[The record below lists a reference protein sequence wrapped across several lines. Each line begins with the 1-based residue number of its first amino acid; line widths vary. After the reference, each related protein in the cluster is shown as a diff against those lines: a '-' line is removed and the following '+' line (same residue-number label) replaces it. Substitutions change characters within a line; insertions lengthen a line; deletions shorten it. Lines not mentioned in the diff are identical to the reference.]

1 MFQIEFLLYI
11 ACILGGGIS
20 VFIVMWAWKFEKLNR
35 ARAELKALKRS
46 LDEMDEQAKLIVRTD
61 MELNKTQEELDKK
74 ITGLYALH
82 NLSRAVSTTLE
93 EKQIFNMVDST
104 YLKDLG
110 FQKACAF
117 LWQTKD
123 EKFILKAQIEFFP
136 EEIERIKKA
145 IELEKTF
152 YLELIKRNQCI
163 SSIQRKEHAQIIEK
177 IKNAFGCKVFI
188 VSCIL
193 PKEGEK
199 GFLFVGSEEADVAIT
214 EGDEELIT
222 VLANQIGQALE
233 NARLFEQTWM
243 AHQELEKKVRERTRE
258 LTAALEEVKMVSKR
272 KTDFVSS
279 VSHELRTPLTSIKGY
294 ASILLAEQLGALPPQ
309 VKERLEKINRH
320 SDELT
325 HMINDLLDIA
335 HIESG
340 KIVMKRQ
347 ALELRS
353 VTEKILDLFSLQLKE
368 KQINVELNIADST
381 QSVFA
386 DAGQIER
393 VFINFVGNALK
404 FTPGHG
410 KITITI
416 KNLGGQVQVD
426 IADSGCGIPED
437 AQGHIFE
444 EFYRVDNS
452 INQQV
457 KGSGLGLSLAKQI
470 VQAHGGKIWFKSK
483 ENQGTT
489 FSFTLPSAGG
499 TT

>member
-1 MFQIEFLLYI
+1 MFEAEFLLYI

-20 VFIVMWAWKFEKLNR
+20 VFIVMWSWKFEKISR
-35 ARAELKALKRS
+35 ARAEIKTLKRS

-74 ITGLYALH
+74 IAGLYALH

-93 EKQIFNMVDST
+93 EKQIFNMVDSA
-104 YLKDLG
+104 YLQDLG

-123 EKFILKAQIEFFP
+123 EKFVLKTQIEFFTD
-136 EEIERIKKA
+136 EIEKITRA
-145 IELEKTF
+145 IERDKSF
-152 YLELIKRNQCI
+152 YLELIKHNRCI
-163 SSIQRKEHAQIIEK
+163 SSIQQKENTQTIEK

-188 VSCIL
+188 ISCIL

-199 GFLFVGSEEADVAIT
+199 GFLFVGSEETDVPIT

-233 NARLFEQTWM
+233 NARLFEQTWL
-243 AHQELEKKVRERTRE
+243 AHQELEKKVKERTRE
-258 LTAALEEVKMVSKR
+258 LTAALEEVRMMSKR

-294 ASILLAEQLGALPPQ
+294 ASILLAEKLGQLPPEA
-309 VKERLEKINRH
+309 KARLEKINRH

-340 KIVMKRQ
+340 KVIMKRQ
-347 ALELRS
+347 SYELKPII
-353 VTEKILDLFSLQLKE
+353 EKILDLFSLQLKE
-368 KQINVELNIADST
+368 KEIQTQLNIADSPRNI
-381 QSVFA
+381 FA
-386 DAGQIER
+386 DASQIQR
-393 VFINFVGNALK
+393 VFINLIGNAMK
-404 FTPGHG
+404 FTPRQG
-410 KITITI
+410 KITITA
-416 KNLGGQVQVD
+416 KNIDGQVQVD
-426 IADSGCGIPED
+426 VTDSGCGIPED
-437 AQGHIFE
+437 AQRHIFE

-452 INQQV
+452 INQQL
-457 KGSGLGLSLAKQI
+457 KGSGLGLSLVKQI
-470 VQAHGGKIWFKSK
+470 IQAHEGKIWFKSK

-489 FSFTLPSAGG
+489 FSFTLPAAS
-499 TT
+499 

>member
-1 MFQIEFLLYI
+1 MLETEFLLYI

-20 VFIVMWAWKFEKLNR
+20 VFIVMWSWKFEKLNR

-104 YLKDLG
+104 YLQDLG

-117 LWQTKD
+117 LWQTRD
-123 EKFILKAQIEFFP
+123 EKFVLKAQIEFFP

-152 YLELIKRNQCI
+152 YLELIKRNKCI
-163 SSIQRKEHAQIIEK
+163 SSIQRKENAQTIEK
-177 IKNAFGCKVFI
+177 ITNAFGCKIFI
-188 VSCIL
+188 ISCIL

-199 GFLFVGSEEADVAIT
+199 GFIFVGSEETDMAIT

-233 NARLFEQTWM
+233 NARLFEQTWL
-243 AHQELEKKVRERTRE
+243 AHQELEKKVKERTQE

-294 ASILLAEQLGALPPQ
+294 ASILLAEKLGTLPPPA
-309 VKERLEKINRH
+309 KERLAKINRH

-340 KIVMKRQ
+340 KVMMKRQ
-347 ALELRS
+347 PLELKS
-353 VTEKILDLFSLQLKE
+353 ILEKILDLFSLQLKDR
-368 KQINVELNIADST
+368 QINVQVNIADSA
-381 QSVFA
+381 QKVFA
-386 DAGQIER
+386 DATQIER
-393 VFINFVGNALK
+393 VLINLLGNAMK
-404 FTPGHG
+404 FTPLQG
-410 KITITI
+410 KITITS
-416 KNLGGQVQVD
+416 KNSGGQVQIDVS
-426 IADSGCGIPED
+426 DSGCGIPED
-437 AQGHIFE
+437 AQEHIFE

-457 KGSGLGLSLAKQI
+457 KGSGLGLSLVKQI
-470 VQAHGGKIWFKSK
+470 IQAHEGKIWLKSK

-489 FSFTLPSAGG
+489 FSFTLPPPS
-499 TT
+499 